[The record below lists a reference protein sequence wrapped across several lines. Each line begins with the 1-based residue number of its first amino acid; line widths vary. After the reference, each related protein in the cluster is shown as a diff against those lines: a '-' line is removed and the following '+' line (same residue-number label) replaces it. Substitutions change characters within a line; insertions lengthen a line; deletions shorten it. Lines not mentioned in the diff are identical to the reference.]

1 MPTYNG
7 LRHRHMKRQLLL
19 EECRGGVEAFLCR
32 VCCTLQIW
40 TCLKLE
46 ESVNHIEPCTTAS
59 VKGNDI
65 WAGRPI
71 RNLNVKEL
79 IRHNTLCNG

>member
-1 MPTYNG
+1 MPTHNG
-7 LRHRHMKRQLLL
+7 LRNRHMKRQLLL
-19 EECRGGVEAFLCR
+19 EECRGGEAFLVR
-32 VCCTLQIW
+32 VSRSLQIR

-71 RNLNVKEL
+71 INLNVKEL